1 MADNLLT
8 LSNLNLFG
16 LIMEDIDIMDY
27 DKPWKVRLASTDNVT
42 PLTGLTPV
50 SGVPP
55 KAGDFVLLT
64 AQTTAAENGLYRV
77 PKVAGAWVKIPLE
90 NDDFVVAGPDGN
102 KNDYGK
108 WKFTSPTT
116 FALKEN
122 RGNYKKNRRG
132 NNKQLEQQLTP
143 SAIFAR
149 IYGFSYEGSYYE
161 LPKPVIFLVHTE
173 GELASEAKVP
183 TGGPRPGRAPRDT
196 DLTGLAVAGFDFA
209 DELRVWSYD
218 QADYTIRMDVET
230 GMFEDVLLDA
240 ELDEEGWASGGRSGS
255 GRSGSG
261 RSGSGRSGSGRS
273 GSGRSGSGRSGS

>member
-8 LSNLNLFG
+8 ISNLNLFG

-27 DKPWKVRLASTDNVT
+27 DKPWKVRLATTDPVVP
-42 PLTGLTPV
+42 PLTGEMNV
-50 SGVPP
+50 NGVLA
-55 KAGDFVLLT
+55 KRGDFVLLT
-64 AQTTAAENGLYRV
+64 AQAAPAENGVYRI
-77 PKVAGAWVKIPLE
+77 PKAGGLWVKIPLE
-90 NDDFVVAGPDGN
+90 NDDFVVTGPDGN

-108 WKFTSPTT
+108 WRYSSPTT
-116 FALKEN
+116 FTLKEN
-122 RGNYKKNRRG
+122 RGNYQKNRRG
-132 NNKQLEQQLTP
+132 SNKQLEQQLTP
-143 SAIFAR
+143 SALFAR

-173 GELASEAKVP
+173 GALASEAKIAG
-183 TGGPRPGRAPRDT
+183 GGPRPGRAPRDT
-196 DLTGLAVAGFDFA
+196 DLTGLAAVGFDFA

-230 GMFEDVLLDA
+230 GMFEDVLLGA

-273 GSGRSGSGRSGS
+273 GSGRSGS